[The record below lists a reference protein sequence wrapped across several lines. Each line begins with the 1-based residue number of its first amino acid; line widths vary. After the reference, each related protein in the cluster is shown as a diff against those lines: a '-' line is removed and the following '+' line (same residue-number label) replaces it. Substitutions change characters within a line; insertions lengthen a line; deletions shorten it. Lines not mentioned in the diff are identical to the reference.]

1 MIIAVALLA
10 IVASGAFLAGLA
22 GLVAAESRVGTD
34 TRGAD
39 LI

>member
-1 MIIAVALLA
+1 MIIAVVALA

-22 GLVAAESRVGTD
+22 GLVAAESRSATD
-34 TRGAD
+34 TSGVD

>member
-1 MIIAVALLA
+1 MIIAVVALA

-22 GLVAAESRVGTD
+22 GLVAAESRGETH